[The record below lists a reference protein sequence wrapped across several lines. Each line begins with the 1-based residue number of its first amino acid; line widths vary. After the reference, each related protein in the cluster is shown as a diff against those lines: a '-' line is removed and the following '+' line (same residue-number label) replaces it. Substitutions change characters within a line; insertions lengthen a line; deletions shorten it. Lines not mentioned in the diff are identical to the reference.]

1 MAEAGVSRAAAGGAR
16 RGGGGRLLSRVA
28 VVFGAWVACEALAR
42 SGLLYHGVVPSS
54 LLVLR
59 ALGDLLH
66 DPEFYQSL
74 SITLWEIGIGVLI
87 GATTGWIAG
96 IGLGTSRFLAKA
108 YEPWLY
114 YLGPTPKIIILP
126 LLIMLCGAG
135 AGSKIAMGALSCF
148 FPVALSIA
156 TGMREVDRTL
166 VNVGRS
172 FCLTPLQL
180 LRFIYLPSS
189 VGPTITGLRLGFGV
203 AVIGILLSETKVS
216 RTGVGFL
223 VIQAYE
229 RFDIPRMYALL
240 IIIFGASALVNIL
253 LGTIGD
259 RLSRK

>member
-1 MAEAGVSRAAAGGAR
+1 MAETGVSGRPAGAAR
-16 RGGGGRLLSRVA
+16 RGGSKTLSRVA
-28 VVFGAWVACEALAR
+28 VIIGAWVVWEALAR

-54 LLVLR
+54 FLVLG
-59 ALGDLLH
+59 ALVDLLR
-66 DPEFYQSL
+66 DPEFWHSL
-74 SITLWEIGIGVLI
+74 GITVWEIGVGVFI
-87 GATTGWIAG
+87 GAATGWIAG
-96 IGLGTSRFLAKA
+96 IGLGASQFLSRA

-135 AGSKIAMGALSCF
+135 TGSKIAMAALSCF

-180 LRFIYLPSS
+180 LRYVYLPSS
-189 VGPTITGLRLGFGV
+189 IRPTVTGLRLGFGV
-203 AVIGILLSETKVS
+203 AVIGVLLSETKVS

-229 RFDIPRMYALL
+229 RFHIPEMYALL
-240 IIIFGASALVNIL
+240 IVIFGAAAAVNLL
-253 LGTIGD
+253 LGVLADTAD
-259 RLSRK
+259 HK

>member
-1 MAEAGVSRAAAGGAR
+1 VAETGMSGSPAHAGRR
-16 RGGGGRLLSRVA
+16 RGSNALSRIA
-28 VVFGAWVACEALAR
+28 VIVGAWAAWELLAR

-54 LLVLR
+54 FLVFG
-59 ALGDLLH
+59 ALADLLR
-66 DPEFYQSL
+66 DPDFYNSV
-74 SITLWEIGIGVLI
+74 SITLWEIGAGVFIGV
-87 GATTGWIAG
+87 AAGWITGVA
-96 IGLGTSRFLAKA
+96 LGASRFLSRA

-156 TGMREVDRTL
+156 TGMRDVDRTL

-189 VGPTITGLRLGFGV
+189 VRPTITGLRLGFGV
-203 AVIGILLSETKVS
+203 AIIGILLSETKVS

-229 RFDIPRMYALL
+229 QFHIPEMYALL
-240 IIIFGASALVNIL
+240 IVVFGAAALVNFL
-253 LGTIGD
+253 LGAVGD
-259 RLSRK
+259 RLNPE